1 MAALV
6 SKVARL
12 PKVNEGDRCSLL
24 WGNGGENPC
33 CCWALGGDGVG
44 AAETDAERVL
54 LVVGETSLGK
64 DTLFDCLTTLL
75 GRITTYGVSV
85 DLMNSN

>member
-1 MAALV
+1 MKATAA
-6 SKVARL
+6 
-12 PKVNEGDRCSLL
+12 PCGQWE
-24 WGNGGENPC
+24 ENPC

-44 AAETDAERVL
+44 AAETDTERDL

-64 DTLFDCLTTLL
+64 DTLFDRLTTLL